1 MELLVEVKLKRPIIS
16 LINNTNGR
24 VAELVVA
31 TDLKSVV
38 LGRTG
43 SSPVS
48 ATIVVIKIRYRLMI
62 TPSVRFRLSAPINPQ
77 PSGVRV
83 RVPFRAP
90 KELFPLSSRID
101 PRIGNNDCPWSSM
114 VNLASGFN
122 NCCRKAERV

>member
-62 TPSVRFRLSAPINPQ
+62 TPSVRFRLSAPISPQ

-83 RVPFRAP
+83 RFPFRAP
-90 KELFPLSSRID
+90 KRIVSSKFKDRSE
-101 PRIGNNDCPWSSM
+101 NW
-114 VNLASGFN
+114 
-122 NCCRKAERV
+122 EQ